1 MSIQIFDVS
10 NKINKLIEE
19 HKQFV
24 LANNFLHK
32 EFSVNEYQQMIKDIE
47 EKMLNPPE
55 DKIKPTD
62 EFTTRQMLKDA
73 YVNLCKREIELLN
86 RDMKRLNDFNS
97 FIESE
102 KIKASKYPKSTD
114 DVIRNM
120 KEFINEKI
128 SYYHKDLISSYFD
141 MFVDKVK
148 NLTKKDKDYTK
159 TIESVYRCKNSKTAM
174 NIILKFMD
182 SMKNSLI
189 KMSMNVKNSDSV
201 EFYKM
206 ESILKSQCLKLIEKI
221 HYVIYKFIEQQIN
234 YIDDEEEMND
244 SKVVKLY
251 AESCISQLN
260 QAMMKELPEIL
271 NEEFMVCVEDRMED
285 LSYIWRNQIGCD
297 FVKNKSLTQNV
308 ATEAQDEETTI
319 VEINNKPLV
328 AEVIEVKTN
337 DKNKDFNSFL
347 DLIPNESVEV
357 NELTEMYNNYFGVN
371 ISARGFGMMR
381 NIKDSFTKESKI
393 IKGKRVTTYQKK

>member
-1 MSIQIFDVS
+1 MSIQIFDAS

-32 EFSVNEYQQMIKDIE
+32 EFSVNEYQQMIKEIE

-102 KIKASKYPKSTD
+102 KINASKYPKSTD

-297 FVKNKSLTQNV
+297 FVKNKSITY
-308 ATEAQDEETTI
+308 EEEETTI

-347 DLIPNESVEV
+347 DLIPNEPIEV

-371 ISARGFGMMR
+371 ISSRGFGMLK
-381 NIKDSFTKESKI
+381 NIKDSFTKDSKI
-393 IKGKRVTTYQKK
+393 ISGKRITIYSKK